1 MPIIK
6 SAKKA
11 LKQSKKNKLR
21 NDFFRDAYKESRLAF
36 ERAVKAQDVEAA
48 KKAFFNQTDKDGK
61 TVKSGLQS
69 NIDKL
74 VKKNI
79 LHKNNAAR
87 KKSLFVKKLKGLETA
102 TKK

>member
-11 LKQSKKNKLR
+11 LKQNAKKNSR
-21 NDFFRDAYKESRLAF
+21 NNHFKDLYREARISF
-36 ERAVKAQDVEAA
+36 EKAIKAKDLDAA
-48 KKAFFNQTDKDGK
+48 KKAFVGEKDKDGK
-61 TVKSGLQS
+61 VVSTGLQS

-79 LHKNNAAR
+79 IVKNNGSR
-87 KKSLFVKKLKGLETA
+87 KKSLFAKRLKELELSL
-102 TKK
+102 KS